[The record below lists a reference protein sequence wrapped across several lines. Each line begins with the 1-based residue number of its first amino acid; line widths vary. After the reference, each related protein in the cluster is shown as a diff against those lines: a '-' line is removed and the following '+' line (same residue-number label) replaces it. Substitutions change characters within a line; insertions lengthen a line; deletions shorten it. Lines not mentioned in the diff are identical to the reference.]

1 MSRDGPSGGGREGFI
16 TRWSRLKRE
25 PEQPAAEPA
34 APQAEPLPEGKA
46 LEDLIAGLPKIA
58 DFVPG
63 QNISVFMQAWVP
75 SDIKHEALRRMWLLD
90 PAIRDYVSPALDYA
104 YDYNTPGMA
113 PGFGPMETSAD
124 AIREVAEMFD
134 RALGGKP
141 VDEAPAALPEVQD
154 NMSQVAETRA
164 AASIQDAALQHHE
177 ELTELPASGPGKV
190 QPESRLDWPNTATAG
205 VSRDAAPQ
213 DEKVTDL
220 NDLRPRGR
228 RHGGALPG

>member
-1 MSRDGPSGGGREGFI
+1 MSRDPPEDGDREGFI
-16 TRWSRLKRE
+16 SRWSRLKRE

-34 APQAEPLPEGKA
+34 APLADPPPEGQA

-124 AIREVAEMFD
+124 EIREVAEMFD
-134 RALGGKP
+134 RALGGKAK
-141 VDEAPAALPEVQD
+141 DDAPASGPQTQD
-154 NMSQVAETRA
+154 NMSQAAGPGVAPPIED
-164 AASIQDAALQHHE
+164 AASQHAGE
-177 ELTELPASGPGKV
+177 SAGEPASGPGKGLPQTV
-190 QPESRLDWPNTATAG
+190 IDQSTTTMASAI
-205 VSRDAAPQ
+205 RDAAPQ
-213 DEKVTDL
+213 DKKVTDL
-220 NDLRPRGR
+220 NDLRPQGR

>member
-1 MSRDGPSGGGREGFI
+1 VSRDRAEGPGREGFI
-16 TRWSRLKRE
+16 SRWSRLKRE
-25 PEQPAAEPA
+25 PERPAAEPA
-34 APQAEPLPEGKA
+34 ALQADPLPEGTA
-46 LEDLIAGLPKIA
+46 LEDLIAGLPKIE

-75 SDIKHEALRRMWLLD
+75 ADLKHAALRRMWLLD

-113 PGFGPMETSAD
+113 PGFGTMETSAD

-134 RALGGKP
+134 RALGGKAEGEGSEP
-141 VDEAPAALPEVQD
+141 VPQVQD
-154 NMSQVAETRA
+154 NMSQAAEPGVALP
-164 AASIQDAALQHHE
+164 IDDAALQQIAGAVSE
-177 ELTELPASGPGKV
+177 PASRPGKGLPQALV
-190 QPESRLDWPNTATAG
+190 DQSTTAAASA
-205 VSRDAAPQ
+205 VRDAAPQ
-213 DEKVTDL
+213 DEKVSDL